1 DARGLSSLR
10 SIRYSFQEKGRAQ
23 LVGFVSGRD
32 VHKRRV
38 YDRLP
43 LCRGAETGPGEWAPG
58 RGFRALYHWMAD
70 WQTLR
75 GEFPLLDRCIYF
87 NACSLGPLPR
97 SGMAAIHKY
106 ADDWDR
112 QGTPV
117 WFSEWLPL
125 LERFRGKVGEL
136 LN

>member
-1 DARGLSSLR
+1 M
-10 SIRYSFQEKGRAQ
+10 
-23 LVGFVSGRD
+23 GFVSGRD

-43 LCRGAETGPGEWAPG
+43 LYRGAETGPGLMAPG
-58 RGFRALYHWMAD
+58 RGFPALYHCMAD
-70 WQTLR
+70 WLSLR
-75 GEFPLLDRCIYF
+75 KEFPLLDRCIYL

-97 SGMAAIHKY
+97 SGMAALHTY

-117 WFSEWLPL
+117 WFSSWLPL
-125 LERFRGKVGEL
+125 LERFRAKAGE
-136 LN
+136 